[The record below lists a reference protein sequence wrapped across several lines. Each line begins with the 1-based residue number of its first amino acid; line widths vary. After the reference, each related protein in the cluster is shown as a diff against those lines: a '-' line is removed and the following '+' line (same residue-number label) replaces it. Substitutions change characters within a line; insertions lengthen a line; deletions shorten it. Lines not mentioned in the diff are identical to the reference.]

1 MSIPV
6 SLADL
11 ALALEDVGVG
21 YLLSTAGERVKAVT
35 VEPTLVGG
43 VLHVP
48 GPGRG
53 SLANVTA
60 NPAVTLLFAPTE
72 PRGYTLLVD
81 GTATAVGEDVRIE
94 PGHAVWHRPADH
106 AGEDHAPGSTS
117 ACGHDCHPVT

>member
-6 SLADL
+6 ALADL
-11 ALALEDVGVG
+11 AQALDDVGVG

-35 VEPTLVGG
+35 VEPALSDG

-53 SLANVTA
+53 SLANVAA
-60 NPAVTLLFAPTE
+60 NPAVTLLFPPTE
-72 PRGYTLLVD
+72 HHGYTLLVD
-81 GTATAVGEDVRIE
+81 GTASADGEDLRIE

-106 AGEDHAPGSTS
+106 AGEDHVPGSTS
-117 ACGHDCHPVT
+117 ACGHGCHPVT